1 MIEQK
6 FTWNVRSLVTKFIYL
21 NRPRTA
27 RPQGAQGLPG
37 AAGTAVQFV
46 AGAAPEGQ
54 TEGDH
59 LSKCNNSALV
69 KVSCIAELHDFHI
82 LNKNYRP

>member
-1 MIEQK
+1 M
-6 FTWNVRSLVTKFIYL
+6 TKFIYL

-27 RPQGAQGLPG
+27 GPQGAQGLPG
-37 AAGTAVQFV
+37 AAGTVVRVV

-59 LSKCNNSALV
+59 LSKCKHSALV
-69 KVSCIAELHDFHI
+69 KVSCIAELHDFNI